1 MTINGVTVSQNAGG
15 IKVQN
20 NDISSL
26 TINGQLVWCY
36 ITVQIRVCY
45 STFSKYTPYGSSTT
59 TYEGYEWVRLELD
72 RPLPYPIHIS
82 ISRHGTVLASTTWDV
97 NRRVTY
103 TPDISPVY
111 TRTYVTTSVREIDV
125 AFTVNGITKY
135 IHVPST
141 KYSDYTKYKNY
152 SMNLGL

>member
-1 MTINGVTVSQNAGG
+1 MTINGVTVSQNAGD

-36 ITVQIRVCY
+36 ITVQLSVNYNII
-45 STFSKYTPYGSSTT
+45 SKYTPYGSSTT
-59 TYEGYEWVRLELD
+59 TYEGYEWVSLALD
-72 RPLPYPIHIS
+72 RPLPYPIYIS

-111 TRTYVTTSVREIDV
+111 TRTYETTTVREIDV
-125 AFTVNGITKY
+125 AITVNGITKY
-135 IHVPST
+135 IHVPNT
-141 KYSDYTKYKNY
+141 KYSDFFRYKYY